1 MKGLSAD
8 IEIAIENLIEG
19 LEYNIDVE
27 NLDDEKLG
35 SVVKSKVSSFTYCKQ
50 LIVKWENSL
59 NSPSDDKLRH
69 YIEKLVKAGD
79 SSLEVLRKAFRKKID
94 YTELDDS
101 KHHLVGQA
109 KAQLHEA
116 IVQIDSSLMDLRM
129 QLESEN
135 YNLTEKEYKRG
146 YPEKF
151 ASQEMFP
158 LKNYWKKW
166 HNTEKEAV
174 NICPFST
181 EGDMITLD
189 GLNIILPKQPPRTK
203 ILYHNVRREDQY
215 WKRLR
220 EPQGLT
226 PDTIDAY
233 AEYIIEE
240 FRRRREGFW
249 FYNNGVATYLTGAH
263 YFALQW
269 VKMED
274 NGSYMNYREAQR
286 DMFYFTRAC
295 VIDDRCIGEM
305 FVKSR
310 RTGFTYQILC
320 EMLNDATATKN
331 ANFGITS
338 KSDDDASKAFSK
350 LSYAFLNLPFF
361 FRPIVKGAEDSKKEV
376 NFAKPS
382 DNTKKSKLA
391 RDTNTDDYLNTRL
404 DYQPTKES
412 AYDGQKMY
420 RYLCD
425 EASKWIMG
433 RSFEKHWGQ
442 VSPTMD
448 EGGTIVGKA
457 FVGSTVNALNKGGQ
471 EFLNLYN
478 ASQVKKRNKVTGRTS
493 SGLYSYFLPA
503 HKNMAEYTDK
513 YGKCWEVSPK
523 DGFINSFGKLV
534 KIGSI
539 KFLMEKRK
547 SKRAEND
554 IAYNEELRAF
564 PMTID
569 EAFRDELRYS
579 LFNIEKINEQI
590 TFNRENNIVDDLVT
604 GNFYWEGG
612 ILDSK
617 VYFKNE
623 PNGRFKLA
631 WLPPKE
637 LQNGNE
643 NTFNWGVWAKA
654 PLNGHIG
661 ALGCD
666 PYDIAGTTES
676 TMSSDESEEF
686 GGRGSKG
693 AISGVTTFNMMDV
706 PSNLFFLEYVSR
718 PATPEIFFEDVLMAC
733 VFYSMPI
740 LIENN
745 KPRLLYHFK
754 NRGYRHYA
762 ITRFDKPSNKLS
774 ATEREL
780 GGIPNSSEDMKQM
793 HAGAIETYIEKHVG
807 NNRETGECGTMAF
820 ERTLLDWLRFDIN
833 KRTKFDAGIS
843 SGLALMAI
851 NRISYIYKA
860 EAKPIKLNIKRYNHN
875 YNNANTQSQW

>member
-19 LEYNIDVE
+19 LEYAIDVAS
-27 NLDDEKLG
+27 LDDEKLG

-59 NSPSDDKLRH
+59 NSPSDEKLR
-69 YIEKLVKAGD
+69 YYVEKLVKAGD
-79 SSLEVLRKAFRKKID
+79 SSLDILRMAFRKKID
-94 YTELDDS
+94 YSELDET
-101 KHHLVGQA
+101 KHHTVGQA

-116 IVQIDSSLMDLRM
+116 IVQIDSALIDLRM

-151 ASQEMFP
+151 SNQEMFP

-166 HNTEKEAV
+166 YNEEKDAV

-181 EGDMITLD
+181 EGEMITLD
-189 GLNIILPKQPPRTK
+189 NLNIILPKQPPRTK
-203 ILYHNVRREDQY
+203 ILYHQFKREDQY
-215 WKRLR
+215 WRRLSV
-220 EPQGLT
+220 PQGLT
-226 PDTIDAY
+226 PDTVDAY
-233 AEYIIEE
+233 AEFIIEE
-240 FRRRREGFW
+240 FRRRREGLW
-249 FYNNGVATYLTGAH
+249 FYNNGIPTYITGAH
-263 YFALQW
+263 YFAMQW

-310 RTGFTYQILC
+310 RTGFTYQIIC
-320 EMLNDATATKN
+320 EMLNDATGMKN

-350 LSYAFLNLPFF
+350 LSYGFLNLPFF
-361 FRPIVKGAEDSKKEV
+361 FRPIVKGAEDSKKELY
-376 NFAKPS
+376 FAKPTENS
-382 DNTKKSKLA
+382 KRSKLS
-391 RDTNTDDYLNTRL
+391 RDTNTDEYLNTRL

-412 AYDGQKMY
+412 AYDGQKMT
-420 RYLCD
+420 RYLAD
-425 EASKWIMG
+425 ESSKWTLG

-442 VSPTMD
+442 VAPTMD

-457 FVGSTVNALNKGGQ
+457 FVGSSVNAMKKGGQ
-471 EFLNLYN
+471 EFYNLYQ
-478 ASQVKKRNKVTGRTS
+478 ASQVKNRNRITGRTA

-503 HKNMAEYTDK
+503 HKNMSEYTDK

-523 DGFINSFGKLV
+523 EGFTNAAGKHV

-539 KFLMEKRK
+539 KFLLERRK
-547 SKRAEND
+547 AKRAESD

-569 EAFRDELRYS
+569 EAFRDELSNS
-579 LFNIEKINEQI
+579 LFNIEKINEQK
-590 TFNRENNIVDDLVT
+590 TYNRENMIADDLVI

-612 ILDSK
+612 IRHSK
-617 VYFKNE
+617 VVFKHE
-623 PNGRFKLA
+623 SNGRFHLA

-643 NTFNWGVWAKA
+643 LLFNWGVWAKS

-666 PYDIAGTTES
+666 PYDISGTTENV
-676 TMSSDESEEF
+676 TMAGDTDNEV
-686 GGRGSKG
+686 GRGSKG
-693 AISGVTTFNMMDV
+693 AISGVTSFNMMDV
-706 PSNLFFLEYVSR
+706 PSNLFFLEYVAR
-718 PATPEIFFEDVLMAC
+718 PQTAEMFFEDVLMAC

-754 NRGYRHYA
+754 NNGYRHYC

-780 GGIPNSSEDMKQM
+780 GGVPNSSEDMKQM
-793 HAGAIETYIEKHVG
+793 HAGAIEAYIERHVG
-807 NNRETGECGTMAF
+807 INRETGECGIMPF
-820 ERTLLDWLRFDIN
+820 ERTLNDWLHFDIN

-851 NRISYIYKA
+851 NRVSYIQKTI
-860 EAKPIKLNIKRYNHN
+860 AKPIQIKIKTYNHN
-875 YNNANTQSQW
+875 NNNIESEW